1 MPPLTPRSMRRCW
14 TPVASSELQRSRPG
28 LATHQQANLEA
39 PSCRRQSSGSSRAAS
54 RLIRHWSSAT
64 LPVQCT
70 ATPTLSAVVPFA
82 FRCFSKGY
90 QKRGSNGVQYTVE
103 RCYTPL
109 SSDSHK
115 TMPAC
120 SSVPNAMHPGH
131 ESSFGHQ
138 LEVHMV

>member
-54 RLIRHWSSAT
+54 RLIRHWSSTT

-70 ATPTLSAVVPFA
+70 ATPTFSAVGVYPSSPCSPAALGLQCAGTRVAVQFIDA
-82 FRCFSKGY
+82 F
-90 QKRGSNGVQYTVE
+90 
-103 RCYTPL
+103 P
-109 SSDSHK
+109 
-115 TMPAC
+115 
-120 SSVPNAMHPGH
+120 
-131 ESSFGHQ
+131 
-138 LEVHMV
+138 